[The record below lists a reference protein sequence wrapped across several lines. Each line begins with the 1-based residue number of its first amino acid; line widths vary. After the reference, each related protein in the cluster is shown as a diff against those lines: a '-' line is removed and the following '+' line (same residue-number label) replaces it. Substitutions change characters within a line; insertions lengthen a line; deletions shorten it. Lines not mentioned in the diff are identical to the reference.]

1 MSDVAAASGAA
12 LLFSIDTR
20 VHVYRGQPF
29 LPSPFLEEDTR
40 ERPPEIEKHLSLYIF
55 TQHFLKFENTKERRG
70 SFLSSFCYL
79 FGTNECKGMIV
90 LVRKLGYREDV
101 KE

>member
-29 LPSPFLEEDTR
+29 LPSPFLEEYTR
-40 ERPPEIEKHLSLYIF
+40 ERPPEIEKHLSIYIYATF
-55 TQHFLKFENTKERRG
+55 SKIREYEREERFVSLFVLLFIRG
-70 SFLSSFCYL
+70 AR
-79 FGTNECKGMIV
+79 TN
-90 LVRKLGYREDV
+90 VRE
-101 KE
+101 